1 MSVFFTDSGI
11 LSWMRVENYF
21 HCELPKFE
29 RVHSPNFSKFLE
41 PRYIVVHYT
50 AGGSAAGTVDWF
62 MNPDSKVSA
71 HFVIERTG
79 DLTQCVS
86 CNDIAWHCG
95 KSEYKGQQNLNP
107 CSIGIE
113 LANWGPLRRDVDSGM
128 FYPVHQWY
136 CKKPLYPEQVIY
148 AVPGTKDC
156 VYYHWERFP
165 AEQLFSL
172 ALLTHCICRSYGITE
187 LLSHG
192 EIAPGRKVDPGPAF
206 PLDIFK
212 RFCKLSGTLQ

>member
-1 MSVFFTDSGI
+1 MSVFFTESGN
-11 LSWMRVENYF
+11 LSWLRVENYF

-62 MNPDSKVSA
+62 MNPESKVSA
-71 HFVIERTG
+71 HFIIERNG
-79 DLTQCVS
+79 DITQCVS

-113 LANWGPLRRDVDSGM
+113 LANWGPVRLDMDSGR
-128 FYPVHQWY
+128 FSPIYQKHGRTLLSPQ
-136 CKKPLYPEQVIY
+136 QVCY
-148 AVPGTKDC
+148 TEPPTKDSI
-156 VYYHWERFP
+156 YFRWEIFP
-165 AEQLFSL
+165 AAQLFSL
-172 ALLTHCICRSYGITE
+172 ALLTHCICRSYGICE
-187 LLSHG
+187 MLSHA
-192 EIAPGRKVDPGPAF
+192 EIAPGRKIDPGPAF

-212 RFCKLSGTLQ
+212 RFCQLSGKL